1 MLKRVSKNVRKLFDI
16 MKNIDIV
23 TYLIKT
29 ICVLVTLILV
39 GFWLYRYILD
49 EDSSVIENRSYFD
62 DEDDVFPVMSLC
74 FEQEFNDEVLKSM
87 NARFSAV
94 DYRNFLI
101 GDHYDPLMTKIDYH
115 SVTTNMSDFILGF
128 DVEFRNGTNISQTM
142 KNVAWKPLYYT
153 SSWISWSRILK
164 CFGLE
169 FKEFRNTEV
178 YFVRLFVK
186 REIFPNMVR
195 DSDGGFAVLFH
206 YPNQFSASF
215 KTVKR
220 QWIRQDDKTNH
231 FMSFNLKGME
241 VNIERY
247 KKKRNNCI
255 ENWKNYDNITLENHF
270 KGVGCRTPDQIT
282 NNAWPVCNNKEKMK
296 LARLRLHDEKIR
308 PCREIESIDYD
319 FGESERSL
327 NVVPHIDGR
336 PWKNWIC
343 FVYRILNPRFKV
355 IVQRKDVD
363 FQTLVGYIGGYIGIF
378 TGFAITQIPD
388 YIHSV
393 TISLKRWL
401 QFQRHTNMNKV

>member
-1 MLKRVSKNVRKLFDI
+1 
-16 MKNIDIV
+16 MKSIDIV

-29 ICVLVTLILV
+29 ICVLVTFILV

-74 FEQEFNDEVLKSM
+74 FEQPFNDEVLKKY
-87 NARFSAV
+87 NVRFSAD

-115 SVTTNMSDFILGF
+115 SVTTNISDFILGF

-169 FKEFRNTEV
+169 LKEFRNTEV
-178 YFVRLFVK
+178 YFVRLFMK
-186 REIFPNMVR
+186 REIFPNRVR

-220 QWIRQDDKTNH
+220 QWIRQDNKTNH

-247 KKKRNNCI
+247 KKRRNNCI
-255 ENWKNYDNITLENHF
+255 ENWKNYDNITLENHL

-282 NNAWPVCNNKEKMK
+282 NDAWPVCNGKEKMK
-296 LARLRLHDEKIR
+296 SARLRLHDEKIR

-327 NVVPHIDGR
+327 NVIPRVDGM

-393 TISLKRWL
+393 TISVKRWL
-401 QFQRHTNMNKV
+401 QFHRYTNMNKV